1 MAFTL
6 GEYQDVFLEEADDQ
20 LQELNKNLLDL
31 EQNPDNEETIN
42 NIFRAAHSLKSS
54 AAFVGLNDLSELAHK
69 MENLLQ
75 GIRDKTMN
83 ITPEIIEILFRC
95 FDVINTVIDEVS
107 QGQKP
112 EEDLSG
118 IIAEIISVGTQAK
131 EKTTA
136 APAAKAPAAAVK
148 TEAPKQNFTPQEKKH
163 LKRGIDQGLLCC
175 EVSVYIEPEA
185 PMKWVKAQLIMNNAK
200 NIGQI
205 VKTVPAEED
214 LTDEKIGSMFRIVLL
229 SLDGIEGLRKMCNV
243 DLVTRV
249 DIVRITLEQKDGK
262 FVIRY
267 GEPDIFREEGEA
279 APAEEPAVEAPAPA
293 PVAASAETADHDE
306 EHDEDADVRTVARK
320 GASADKKGG
329 TNAPTLRTV
338 KVSVDKLDEL
348 LNTVGELVISN
359 SGFYR
364 LYEDLKSLNA
374 GKNVTNEFKNRMEQ
388 MSRIAKDLQSGIM
401 KTRMVP
407 IGQVFTR
414 FNRLVRDLAKDCGKQ
429 VQLVTKGEDTE
440 LDKKVIDVIGEP
452 LMHLVRNSIDHGIEM
467 PDERLRQKKPE
478 LGTVTLDAYQ
488 AGNQILVEVSDDG
501 RGLNTAKIRK
511 KALEQG
517 LATAEILANMDDND
531 IFEFIFHPGFSTADT
546 ITEVSGRGVGMNVV
560 REVVNEMN
568 GNITI
573 ESEPGMGTRFVMSF
587 PLTLAIIPA
596 IMVKV
601 RKEMYAVPLSDVIE
615 TIKISST
622 DITTIEGHEVIN
634 LRGEILSLLR
644 LNQFVGIESGLRDQ
658 TKIPVVVV
666 GYGNR
671 KIGLIVDELEG
682 KQEIV
687 IKSLEQNYTT
697 VSGLAGASILGD
709 GSICLIL
716 DISSMISRVI
726 SEQEKLSRE
735 QRSRV
740 LDREASVEKFIESK
754 AQQKTPV
761 TASSP
766 VTPERAAPKPVI
778 IEKTESK
785 PAAPIKKEE
794 PKIPAPKAEA
804 PKPAAAVPS
813 PAVEAPRPAPA
824 FIEPV
829 KSAIASAPVSMSE
842 SSPVPEVSS
851 FVESVANAVV
861 PEGETTPVAEA
872 KGLVVDDKV
881 REALDTFKNELE
893 TNISNSVGGK
903 PDDHIKRS
911 LSISDTDLR
920 KIQVLANVGITHGAE
935 SLSRIINKRVD
946 LAIPEVKL
954 LPIEKIPDILGSR
967 TESCIGVYMP
977 LTGDMTGTV
986 LLSLPEV
993 SGFELLD
1000 GLFGLETGQTKELSE
1015 DGESALKE
1023 ITNIVGSSVVNA
1035 ISEKTGLG
1043 ILPDVP
1049 VIKRDFLEAIIDSIL
1064 GAYNIRNDY
1073 ALIMDTE
1080 FYYQD
1085 DRVMGNL
1092 LILPDTASLKGLV
1105 EHLGQN

>member
-75 GIRDKTMN
+75 GIRDKTMT

-95 FDVINTVIDEVS
+95 FDVINAVIDEVS
-107 QGQKP
+107 QGEKP
-112 EEDLSG
+112 TEDLSG
-118 IIAEIISVGTQAK
+118 VIEDIVNIGIKAK
-131 EKTTA
+131 ESSA
-136 APAAKAPAAAVK
+136 SVQPSAVK
-148 TEAPKQNFTPQEKKH
+148 SSVVEKTVFNAQEKKH
-163 LKRGIDQGLLCC
+163 LKKGIDQGMSCF
-175 EVSVYIEPEA
+175 EITAFIEPEA

-205 VKTVPAEED
+205 IKTIPPEED
-214 LTDEKIGSMFRIVLL
+214 LSDDKIGRAFKIVLL
-229 SLDGIEGLRKMCNV
+229 STGSMDAVRKICNV
-243 DLVTRV
+243 DLITRV
-249 DIVRITLEQKDGK
+249 DISKVTLTQKDDK
-262 FVIRY
+262 FVLKF
-267 GEPDIFREEGEA
+267 GDVQTV
-279 APAEEPAVEAPAPA
+279 EEPKEIPVEVKPAVVASA
-293 PVAASAETADHDE
+293 PVVVVAPKAEMVI
-306 EHDEDADVRTVARK
+306 EHDDDHEDDIDPRAVRRTL
-320 GASADKKGG
+320 SADKKGG

-338 KVSVDKLDEL
+338 KVSVEKLDEL

-364 LYEDLKSLNA
+364 LYEDLKSQNA
-374 GKNVTNEFKNRMEQ
+374 EKSVINEFKNRMEQ

-414 FNRLVRDLAKDCGKQ
+414 FNRLVRDLAKECGKQ
-429 VQLVTKGEDTE
+429 VQLNTKGEDTE

-467 PDERLRQKKPE
+467 PDERVNQKKPE

-488 AGNQILVEVSDDG
+488 SGNQILVEVSDDG
-501 RGLNTAKIRK
+501 RGLNIVKIKK

-517 LATAEILANMDDND
+517 LATVEMLANMDESDVY
-531 IFEFIFHPGFSTADT
+531 EFIFHPGFSTADR

-568 GNITI
+568 GSIAI

-644 LNQFVGIESGLRDQ
+644 LNQFVCIESSLVDQ

-666 GYGNR
+666 GFGNR

-726 SEQEKLSRE
+726 SEQEKISRD
-735 QRSRV
+735 QKRKV
-740 LDREASVEKFIESK
+740 LDREATVEKIIQKPAVVKESQRKDIEPQKEKTVLK
-754 AQQKTPV
+754 AEEAAPPRQERLSPPEDDAGKKRLQARTTSAPAAQKPTVSAPAVKIEAQKDPESPKVVQTVKAPDPV
-761 TASSP
+761 T
-766 VTPERAAPKPVI
+766 V
-778 IEKTESK
+778 
-785 PAAPIKKEE
+785 PAAP
-794 PKIPAPKAEA
+794 
-804 PKPAAAVPS
+804 AA
-813 PAVEAPRPAPA
+813 
-824 FIEPV
+824 
-829 KSAIASAPVSMSE
+829 
-842 SSPVPEVSS
+842 
-851 FVESVANAVV
+851 
-861 PEGETTPVAEA
+861 PEGETTPVADA
-872 KGLVVDDKV
+872 KKNDVVDEKV
-881 REALDTFKNELE
+881 REALNSFKNELE
-893 TNISNSVGGK
+893 TNISSSLGGR

-911 LSISDTDLR
+911 LSISDQDLR

-954 LPIEKIPDILGSR
+954 LPIEKVPDVLAGR
-967 TESCIGVYMP
+967 DEPCIGVYMP
-977 LTGDMTGTV
+977 IVGDITGTV

-993 SGFELLD
+993 SAFELVD
-1000 GLFGLETGQTKELSE
+1000 SLFGLETGETKALSE

-1035 ISEKTGLG
+1035 ISEKTGLS
-1043 ILPDVP
+1043 IMPDVP
-1049 VIKRDFLEAIIDSIL
+1049 VIQRDFLQAIIDGIL
-1064 GAYNIRNDY
+1064 VSYNVVNDY

-1092 LILPDTASLKGLV
+1092 LILPDTASLSGLV
-1105 EHLGQN
+1105 EHLKDN